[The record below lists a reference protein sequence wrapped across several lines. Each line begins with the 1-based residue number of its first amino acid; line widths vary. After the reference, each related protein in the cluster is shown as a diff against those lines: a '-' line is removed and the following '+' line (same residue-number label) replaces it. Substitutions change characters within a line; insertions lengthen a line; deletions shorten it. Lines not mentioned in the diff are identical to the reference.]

1 MAAYQNVLAFVM
13 AGGEGSRLRPLT
25 ANQCKPA
32 VPFNAGHRIV
42 DFVLSNLVNSGIHTN
57 YLLVQYKAESLVEHV
72 RQVWSRTDHAPKG
85 SVTIV
90 PPRPAQVFKGTADAV
105 AQNIDL
111 IRKHRPTV
119 VAVFGADHIY
129 RMDVRQ
135 MVDFH
140 VDSGADATVAALP
153 VQLELCHQF
162 GIVETDAHN
171 RITLFREKP
180 ASAQPMPG
188 SQTHALASMGNYI
201 FDADVLLAALE
212 AAQASGATDFGKDI
226 LPAMVASHRLAAYDF
241 TTNEVPGVAPFEE
254 RGYWRDVGTLDAYFE
269 AHLDTLGNEPRF
281 NMHNPQWPIH
291 GAAAARDIGLHGGPM
306 VHSVLGAGSQVE
318 TGASLK
324 HSLLRGSV
332 RVGPGASLERCIVMD
347 RARIGAGAQL
357 RGVIVAHDNDV
368 PQHERIGFDLVR
380 DSQRF
385 PVTDAGVVVVPAG
398 FFPARAAAPVLS
410 AKPSMASI
418 PFLKPRRDT
427 ERDTGLPYG
436 MAV

>member
-1 MAAYQNVLAFVM
+1 MAAAYQNVLAFVM

-25 ANQCKPA
+25 AHHCKPA

-42 DFVLSNLVNSGIHTN
+42 DFVLSNLLNSGIHTN
-57 YLLVQYKAESLVEHV
+57 YLLVQYKAESLVDHV
-72 RQVWSRTDHAPKG
+72 RQVWSRADHAPKG

-111 IRKHRPTV
+111 IRRHRPTV

-135 MVDFH
+135 MIDFH

-171 RITLFREKP
+171 RITHFREKP
-180 ASAQPMPG
+180 ASAKPMPG
-188 SQTHALASMGNYI
+188 SRTHALASMGNYI
-201 FDADVLLAALE
+201 FDADVLLDALL

-241 TTNEVPGVAPFEE
+241 TTNEVPGVAAFEE

-269 AHLDTLGNEPRF
+269 AHLDTLGDEPRF

-291 GAAAARDIGLHGGPM
+291 GANTG
-306 VHSVLGAGSQVE
+306 SAGSQID
-318 TGASLK
+318 ASAVIES
-324 HSLLRGSV
+324 SLLRGGV
-332 RVGPGASLERCIVMD
+332 RVEPGARLERCIVMD

-385 PVTDAGVVVVPAG
+385 PVTEAGVVVVPAG
-398 FFPARAAAPVLS
+398 FFPARATAPVAA